1 MRPRNSGEA
10 SGDPPTDP
18 AAPDQAEPRVQGDAP
33 PGGIDRFD
41 RSPPDVAAWTGLP
54 DDLFARVAAHARRG
68 LQKLDTVHTTPEVKR
83 LLAIP
88 PSKLVKGGGRRRL
101 VAVMAAGG
109 PVWLAIRTRLDT
121 DPELE
126 AELAG
131 ALGMGPDTAGAG
143 DDALRDQLDDAE
155 RQVDRMRGQRDD
167 ARSRRDELGDQRDL
181 ARRERDEARARLDG
195 AIGRETGM
203 QRRIEE
209 LEHQAAQWRAQVDEM
224 TTAAAAA
231 DQALRRAVER
241 EARRSASQQVGLER
255 ELATARRDLD
265 RANREVRRLARTRQ
279 GTSSSTPGSRD
290 AAGGGSS
297 NGRPVGGTGTAGRP
311 EGLGGDGDLPSP
323 VDAPDVVVPG
333 RPSRLPAG
341 VRLDT
346 REGGAALLT
355 PGRVVL
361 VDGYNVTRSQKPD
374 MSLEQQRRWLVDGVA
389 NLATRLKLDAT
400 IVFDAHD
407 HGAGGP
413 APRRRGVT
421 VAWSHP
427 GITADDELVLA
438 VEAMDRTTPVV
449 VVTDDRELRGRLAA
463 LGVDL
468 LHTNVLAWLL

>member
-1 MRPRNSGEA
+1 MSTRASGEA
-10 SGDPPTDP
+10 SGDSPTDP
-18 AAPDQAEPRVQGDAP
+18 APPDQAESQVQGDAP
-33 PGGIDRFD
+33 PRAVDRFD

-109 PVWLAIRTRLDT
+109 PVWLAIRTRMDT

-126 AELAG
+126 AELAS
-131 ALGMGPDTAGAG
+131 ALGMGPATGAAG
-143 DDALRDQLDDAE
+143 DDALRDQLDETE
-155 RQVDRMRGQRDD
+155 RRLDRMRGQRDD
-167 ARSRRDELGDQRDL
+167 ARSRRDELRDQRDL
-181 ARRERDEARARLDG
+181 ARRERDETRARLDG
-195 AIGRETGM
+195 ALGRETTM
-203 QRRIEE
+203 QRRIEA
-209 LEHQAAQWRAQVDEM
+209 LEHQDAQRRARVDEL
-224 TTAAAAA
+224 TAAAAAA
-231 DQALRRAVER
+231 DQDLRRAVER
-241 EARRSASQQVGLER
+241 EARRSASRRVELER

-265 RANREVRRLARTRQ
+265 RANRDVRRLERTRQ
-279 GTSSSTPGSRD
+279 GESPSKPASPDG
-290 AAGGGSS
+290 AGRGPVT
-297 NGRPVGGTGTAGRP
+297 GRPVGRGPGTAGRSV
-311 EGLGGDGDLPSP
+311 GNDATPSP
-323 VDAPDVVVPG
+323 VEAPDVVVPG

-346 REGGAALLT
+346 REGGVALLT

-361 VDGYNVTRSQKPD
+361 VDGYNVTRSHRPD

-449 VVTDDRELRGRLAA
+449 VVTDDRELRGRLAV

-468 LHTNVLAWLL
+468 LQTNVLAWLL

>member
-1 MRPRNSGEA
+1 MSTRASGEA
-10 SGDPPTDP
+10 TGDSPTDP
-18 AAPDQAEPRVQGDAP
+18 AAPDPAESPVQGDAP
-33 PGGIDRFD
+33 PRAVDRFD

-126 AELAG
+126 AELAS
-131 ALGMGPDTAGAG
+131 ALGMGPDTSAAG
-143 DDALRDQLDDAE
+143 DDALRDQLDE
-155 RQVDRMRGQRDD
+155 TGRRLDRMRGQRDD
-167 ARSRRDELGDQRDL
+167 ARSHRDELRDQRDL

-195 AIGRETGM
+195 ALGRETAM
-203 QRRIEE
+203 QRRIET
-209 LEHQAAQWRAQVDEM
+209 LEHQDAQWRARVDEL
-224 TTAAAAA
+224 TAAAAAA
-231 DQALRRAVER
+231 DQDLRRAVER
-241 EARRSASQQVGLER
+241 EARRSASRQVELER

-265 RANREVRRLARTRQ
+265 RANRDVRRLERTRQ
-279 GTSSSTPGSRD
+279 GESSSKPASPDD
-290 AAGGGSS
+290 AAPGPMTGQPVGRGPGTV
-297 NGRPVGGTGTAGRP
+297 GRPVG
-311 EGLGGDGDLPSP
+311 DGATSSP
-323 VDAPDVVVPG
+323 VEAPDVVVPG
-333 RPSRLPAG
+333 RPSRLPTG

-346 REGGAALLT
+346 REGGVALLT

-361 VDGYNVTRSQKPD
+361 VDGYNVTRSHRPD

-468 LHTNVLAWLL
+468 LQTNVLAWLL